1 MAVFYYL
8 ISSLPMLSLED
19 KPKISSK
26 DFLASCVDS
35 LSANQFSEIRN
46 LSLLPPEN
54 LDDITNPVIKEW
66 FDWETCL
73 RNALAKLRS
82 RDTNMDAD
90 SVLRNE
96 KDFYSEIAKGVQEA
110 MGRSNPIEKEECLD
124 QMRWNKLSSLE
135 VGHNFDYA
143 ILCIYR
149 IKLMLCEKRLHWDK
163 VKGNENFDKIV
174 DSIYGAWTPD
184 K

>member
-8 ISSLPMLSLED
+8 ISSLPMLSVEE
-19 KPKISSK
+19 KPRISSK
-26 DFLASCVDS
+26 EFLASCVDF

-46 LSLLPPEN
+46 LRLIPPEN
-54 LDDITNPVIKEW
+54 FDNLSSQVIKEW

-73 RNALAKLRS
+73 RNSLAKS
-82 RDTNMDAD
+82 RGRETSIDVTH
-90 SVLRNE
+90 VIRGE
-96 KDFYSEIAKGVQEA
+96 KDFYSEINKGIQDA
-110 MGRSNPIEKEECLD
+110 MGRSNPIEKEEVLD
-124 QMRWNKLSSLE
+124 RMRWEKLCSLE

-143 ILCIYR
+143 NLCIYR
-149 IKLMLCEKRLHWDK
+149 MKLLLCEKRIHWDK
-163 VKGNENFDKIV
+163 VKGNENFDRIV